1 MLLHITAGIA
11 HFWRMKHIIFALG
24 LVALAVPAQAACYA
38 DYKAKKDD
46 PLRLAYGVT
55 QVTGDCTKKSAAN
68 GLRPK
73 LAADGW
79 TLLNIVDTFDE
90 SGLEQRKGAAG
101 DFFLRY

>member
-1 MLLHITAGIA
+1 
-11 HFWRMKHIIFALG
+11 MKHIILALG
-24 LVALAVPAQAACYA
+24 LLVLAVPAQAACYA

-55 QVTGDCTKKSAAN
+55 QVSGDCTKQSVASA
-68 GLRPK
+68 LRPK

-79 TLLNIVDTFDE
+79 TLLNIVGTFDE

>member
-1 MLLHITAGIA
+1 
-11 HFWRMKHIIFALG
+11 MKHIILALG
-24 LVALAVPAQAACYA
+24 LLVLAVPAQAACYA

-55 QVTGDCTKKSAAN
+55 QVSGDCTKQSAASA
-68 GLRPK
+68 LRPK

-79 TLLNIVDTFDE
+79 TLLNIVGTFDE

>member
-1 MLLHITAGIA
+1 
-11 HFWRMKHIIFALG
+11 MKNIILALG
-24 LVALAVPAQAACYA
+24 LLVLAVPAQAACYA

-55 QVTGDCTKKSAAN
+55 QVAGDCTKKSAAN
-68 GLRPK
+68 ALRPK

-79 TLLNIVDTFDE
+79 TLLNIVGTFDE

>member
-1 MLLHITAGIA
+1 
-11 HFWRMKHIIFALG
+11 MKHIIFALG
-24 LVALAVPAQAACYA
+24 LLVVAAPAQAACYA
-38 DYKAKKDD
+38 DYKAKKDS

-55 QVTGDCTKKSAAN
+55 QVSGACSKKSAASA
-68 GLRPK
+68 LRPK

-79 TLLNIVDTFDE
+79 TLLNIVGTFDE

>member
-1 MLLHITAGIA
+1 
-11 HFWRMKHIIFALG
+11 MKHIILTLG
-24 LVALAVPAQAACYA
+24 LVVLAVPAQAACYA

-55 QVTGDCTKKSAAN
+55 QVSGDCTKKSAAN
-68 GLRPK
+68 ALRPK

-79 TLLNIVDTFDE
+79 TLLNIVGTFDE